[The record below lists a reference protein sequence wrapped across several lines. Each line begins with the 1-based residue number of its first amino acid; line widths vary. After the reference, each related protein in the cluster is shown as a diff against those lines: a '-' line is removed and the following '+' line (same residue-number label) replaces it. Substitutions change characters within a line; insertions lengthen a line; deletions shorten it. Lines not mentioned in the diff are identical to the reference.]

1 MSSDN
6 FFENILENM
15 ADGVMALDFKGR
27 IVMFN
32 FSAGDILGMSPDKV
46 LDDTFARVFMAAGST
61 DNDEFNQVVLDAIYE
76 QGIGLSSI
84 VDFTRAD
91 GSKVSLSICS
101 SYLGGST
108 KEQEKKGVILVF
120 SDITEL
126 KAMQTRQE
134 EDARKLGKA
143 YQDMEEKNA
152 LLQQAL
158 KKVKVVRISSSIL
171 VLLLFLGIGLYY
183 FYGDELLN
191 KIQQSGSSQPSGPSA
206 DVEYFTVQQRP
217 LTSSV
222 SISGRLEPLE
232 EIVVTSP
239 FDGMI
244 EQRNFSFGQIVN
256 QGDILILLDSSELEI
271 KLRNA
276 RSEYIKINQ
285 KYQELLKWDSG
296 TEMTKARRSLARARD
311 TLEVSQRELEE
322 SELLYEKGIVSAN
335 EVDGKKRA
343 VENALVD
350 VKSAEEELESVR
362 EKASEQ
368 NMQMVSMELENA
380 KVNLET
386 LEKQIQG
393 KMVRAPVS
401 GVVIKPVREEDKEV
415 SLEKGSRISAGTS
428 LFAVGDLS
436 GVTVSTRVDE
446 VDVRKISI
454 GQPVKARGD
463 AFPGILLEGRV
474 SHISA
479 QAVTGSGQ
487 QAATFDVRITFP
499 QLDEQN
505 LEVIRVGMSA
515 DLEIVVYDNDEA
527 LMAPLSCVRVVQ
539 GRSMVRLAG
548 SEGNIVEKEVETGLT
563 TLTSVEIKSGLKQG
577 DRLVQW

>member
-32 FSAGDILGMSPDKV
+32 SSAGDILGMSPDKV
-46 LDDTFARVFMAAGST
+46 LDDTFARVFMAGGT
-61 DNDEFNQVVLDAIYE
+61 DNDEFNQVVLDAVYE

-101 SYLGGST
+101 SYLGNT

-126 KAMQTRQE
+126 KAMQARQE

-143 YQDMEEKNA
+143 YRDMEEKNT

-158 KKVKVVRISSSIL
+158 KKVKVVRIVSSVMIL
-171 VLLLFLGIGLYY
+171 FLLLGIGLYY
-183 FYGDELLN
+183 FYGDTLLN
-191 KIQQSGSSQPSGPSA
+191 KIQKTGSSQPSAPSGE
-206 DVEYFTVQQRP
+206 VEYFTVEQRP

-239 FDGMI
+239 FDGTI
-244 EQRNFSFGQIVN
+244 EQRNFSFGQIVD
-256 QGDILILLDSSELEI
+256 QGDVLILLDSSELEV

-285 KYQELLKWDSG
+285 KYQELLNWDSG
-296 TEMTKARRSLARARD
+296 IEMTKARRSLARAGE
-311 TLEVSQRELEE
+311 TLEVNQRELEE
-322 SELLYEKGIVSAN
+322 SELLFEKGIVAAN

-350 VKSAEEELESVR
+350 VQSAEEELESVR

-368 NMQMVSMELENA
+368 NIQMVRMELENA

-393 KMVRAPVS
+393 KTIRAPVS
-401 GVVIKPVREEDKEV
+401 GVVIKPVRKEDKEV
-415 SLEKGSRISAGTS
+415 SLEKGSKVSAGAS

-436 GVTVSTRVDE
+436 GVTVSTKVDE

-463 AFPGILLEGRV
+463 AFPGMLLEGLV

-487 QAATFDVRITFP
+487 QAATFDVRVTFP
-499 QLDEQN
+499 ELDEQN

-539 GRSMVRLAG
+539 GRSMVRLA
-548 SEGNIVEKEVETGLT
+548 EPDGNIVEKEVETGLT

>member
-1 MSSDN
+1 
-6 FFENILENM
+6 
-15 ADGVMALDFKGR
+15 
-27 IVMFN
+27 
-32 FSAGDILGMSPDKV
+32 MSPDKV